1 MRKKVTNLDV
11 GIFAEAI
18 ASLDTFVNNL
28 HMAEYFKEVVEGHI
42 QLQKEYEEALLSNDK
57 GIIAEKEAE
66 TEIYS
71 SSFAMTYHLFD
82 PTEVIMEFDGQ
93 RTKADLTSLRNAF
106 KGSCDTYIWY
116 KSDTAG
122 AKILKT
128 KLKE

>member
-66 TEIYS
+66 IEIYS

-82 PTEVIMEFDGQ
+82 PTEVIQ
-93 RTKADLTSLRNAF
+93 
-106 KGSCDTYIWY
+106 
-116 KSDTAG
+116 
-122 AKILKT
+122 
-128 KLKE
+128 

>member
-1 MRKKVTNLDV
+1 MTKIYTYCLFDN
-11 GIFAEAI
+11 
-18 ASLDTFVNNL
+18 
-28 HMAEYFKEVVEGHI
+28 KEMFYGV
-42 QLQKEYEEALLSNDK
+42 
-57 GIIAEKEAE
+57 
-66 TEIYS
+66 YS
-71 SSFAMTYHLFD
+71 SIKAVHRDALRICNHGRAG
-82 PTEVIMEFDGQ
+82 VIMEFDGQ